1 MAYGSHKLSK
11 FYFTNLYICLPGC
24 SFSVAEIA
32 RLAADW
38 NIPHITYGGNGE
50 FLANKTEFATLTRL
64 SSNLNSFGKFY
75 FEVFRV
81 SFN

>member
-1 MAYGSHKLSK
+1 M
-11 FYFTNLYICLPGC
+11 
-24 SFSVAEIA
+24 AEIA